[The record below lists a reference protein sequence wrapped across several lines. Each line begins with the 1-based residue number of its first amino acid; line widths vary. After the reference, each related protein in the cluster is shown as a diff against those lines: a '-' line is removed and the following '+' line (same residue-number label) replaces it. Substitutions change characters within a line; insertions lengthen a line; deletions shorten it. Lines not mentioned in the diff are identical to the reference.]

1 MIFELWY
8 YKATLPNNGGVKA
21 RPVLIIGDDKING
34 LRIVDIHYCIVSA
47 SSPKGNFDI
56 EIDQTTAKQLGLKR
70 KSVIKTT
77 KIYTGSKNLLER
89 KIADLPANL
98 RKEFYEKYKEYQQ
111 MVIQGLECDTGKN
124 NEL

>member
-8 YKATLPNNGGVKA
+8 YKATLPNNGGIKT
-21 RPVLIIGDDKING
+21 RPVLIIGDDNING

-47 SSPKGNFDI
+47 SSPRGKFDI
-56 EIDQTTAKQLGLKR
+56 EINQTTAKELGLR
-70 KSVIKTT
+70 QKSVIKTT

-89 KIADLPANL
+89 KIADLPVKL

-111 MVIQGLECDTGKN
+111 TIIQGLE
-124 NEL
+124 